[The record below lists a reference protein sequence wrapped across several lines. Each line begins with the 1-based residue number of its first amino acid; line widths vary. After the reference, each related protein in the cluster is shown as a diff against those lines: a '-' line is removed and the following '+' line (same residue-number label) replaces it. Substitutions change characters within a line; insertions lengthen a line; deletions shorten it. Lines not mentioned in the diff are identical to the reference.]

1 MALLRPLLWVCHNFR
16 AVAYPRYCTRFYLD
30 PTSSAPWGQWPNP
43 FGLGYHTH
51 QLAKDLCIELSE
63 RSIYSGK
70 ALDTLSQTPY
80 EGQSFPLVRVLSIV
94 IIVDDTSED
103 IELDSSAVEANI
115 GALVQRIK
123 EMAPMLNKVCVEVDN
138 NEDLLEITRRC
149 FGSLVS
155 QLFRLAAQIEYN
167 DFGDIPVHVAWR
179 LNDICYLSH
188 IKSGYGS
195 NVIQSSLLARQN
207 AQTLQSLTLSFDHT
221 ACPSILIQNA
231 DGSHVTYPQLLTLKM
246 PWYPERSDLQR
257 PVFSSDAVP
266 FPSFRSVNVPNFYPF
281 GDDTLFRGNATT
293 LERLTMRL
301 DASTVAML
309 RRCNAFMAGS
319 HPKLRHVNVSY
330 DDGLIPGTFATAE
343 ESVLFALSIGPRASV
358 RELSCAAPTEA
369 PATALVHLGNYANIQ
384 ILTLARIRLEVW
396 DVIALIKSLPLLTD
410 LHSSYPHLEA
420 LPTGVT
426 QDELPAYVC
435 SRYAPASKRLRCI
448 HLDKNWYGI
457 GTEFVLPVLLLALAC
472 PSFDFA
478 VLPRGVRVSFMEEME
493 RTIASNSFKQYAPR
507 LQRLLYHGWDRC

>member
-1 MALLRPLLWVCHNFR
+1 MALLRPLLWACHNFR

-70 ALDTLSQTPY
+70 ALDTLSQAPY

-123 EMAPMLNKVCVEVDN
+123 EMAPMLSKVCVEVDN
-138 NEDLLEITRRC
+138 NEELLEITRRC

-155 QLFRLAAQIEYN
+155 QRFRLAAQIEYN

-195 NVIQSSLLARQN
+195 NVIQSSLLARQSV
-207 AQTLQSLTLSFDHT
+207 QTLKSLNIHVSSGFGV
-221 ACPSILIQNA
+221 SILIENA
-231 DGSHVTYPQLLTLKM
+231 DGSHVTYPQLLTLRLLSSA
-246 PWYPERSDLQR
+246 ESSEHRG

-266 FPSFRSVNVPNFYPF
+266 FPSLRSVNVPSLYPF

-293 LERLTMRL
+293 LECLTMRL
-301 DASTVAML
+301 DASTVTMF
-309 RRCNAFMAGS
+309 RRHNTFRAGS
-319 HPKLRHVNVSY
+319 HPKLWHVNVPY

-343 ESVLFALSIGPRASV
+343 ESVLFALSIGPKASV
-358 RELSCAAPTEA
+358 RELSCAAPIEN
-369 PATALVHLGNYANIQ
+369 PANALVYLGNHTDIQ
-384 ILTLARIRLEVW
+384 ILTLAQIRLEVW
-396 DVIALIKSLPLLTD
+396 DVIALIKSLPLLSD
-410 LHSSYPHLEA
+410 LHSPYPHLEA

-435 SRYAPASKRLRCI
+435 SRYAPVSKLFRCI
-448 HLDKNWYGI
+448 NLDENGYGI
-457 GTEFVLPVLLLALAC
+457 GTGFVLSVLLLALVC
-472 PSFDFA
+472 PSFGFA
-478 VLPRGVRVSFMEEME
+478 VLPRGVRIPFMGEME
-493 RTIASNSFKQYAPR
+493 RTIASSTFKQYAPR
-507 LQRLLYHGWDRC
+507 LQRLLFHGWDRC